1 MSGKE
6 LHTCDL
12 CDERTAK
19 HVLYYARG
27 VRLAVCGSCAT
38 ESRRDGIDLDAFHP
52 APEGEE
58 AERR

>member
-38 ESRRDGIDLDAFHP
+38 ESRRDGIDLELTLTAVDR
-52 APEGEE
+52 EGEGK
-58 AERR
+58 R